1 MGTKAVTLQSA
12 QRPLPASNLKRF
24 RAKFLFI
31 MTFEEKNIKVFQCA
45 FWNEGN
51 DHGGDIDLANEISL
65 SKIEENI
72 FDDVTDA
79 ERVAGDTDYRK
90 IFIRNENA
98 ETWAAIKAW
107 ISQFTLSTDDEISV
121 LLGGTKSKASTPIA
135 LTGTVTFAATTAIV
149 GAGTAFLT
157 ELAVGE
163 KIYNATDDAESAA
176 KAIASIEDDTHLTLS
191 VAYAGTVGAG
201 KTANVAGIDQSTFVS
216 PNSKSHADVLSLG
229 DLAQDVYKG
238 IWIKRVVNPA
248 SSGYDN
254 NQFALKFES
263 S

>member
-1 MGTKAVTLQSA
+1 
-12 QRPLPASNLKRF
+12 
-24 RAKFLFI
+24 
-31 MTFEEKNIKVFQCA
+31 MTFEEKNIKAFQCA

-65 SKIEENI
+65 SKIEQNI
-72 FDDVTDA
+72 FDDVSDA

-90 IFIRNENA
+90 IFLRNENA
-98 ETWAAIKAW
+98 ETWAAVKAW
-107 ISQFTLSTDDEISV
+107 ISQFTLSADDEITV
-121 LLGGTKSKASTPIA
+121 LLGGTKSKESTPVA

-149 GAGTAFLT
+149 GSGTLFTT

-163 KIYNATDDAESAA
+163 KIYNVTDDLETAA

-191 VAYAGTVGAG
+191 VAYGGTVGAA
-201 KTANVAGIDQSTFVS
+201 KTADVAGIDQATFVS
-216 PNSKSHADVLSLG
+216 PSSKTHGDVLLFS
-229 DLAQDVYKG
+229 DLAENVYKG
-238 IWIKRVVNPA
+238 IWIKRVVGAA

>member
-1 MGTKAVTLQSA
+1 MS
-12 QRPLPASNLKRF
+12 
-24 RAKFLFI
+24 
-31 MTFEEKNIKVFQCA
+31 FEEKNIKAFQCA

-65 SKIEENI
+65 SKIEQNI
-72 FDDVTDA
+72 FDDVSDA

-90 IFIRNENA
+90 IFLRNENA
-98 ETWAAIKAW
+98 ETWAAVKAW
-107 ISQFTLSTDDEISV
+107 ISQFTLSTDDEITV
-121 LLGGTKSKASTPIA
+121 LLGGTKSKESSTVG
-135 LTGTVTFAATTAIV
+135 LTGTVTFALTTAIV
-149 GAGTAFLT
+149 GSGTVFTT

-163 KIYNATDDAESAA
+163 KIYNATNDAEGDA

-191 VAYAGTVGAG
+191 ASYAGTTGAG
-201 KTANVAGIDQSTFVS
+201 KVANLAGIDQCTFVS
-216 PNSKSHADVLSLG
+216 PNSKTHGDVLLLS
-229 DLAQDVYKG
+229 DLAENVYKG
-238 IWIKRVVNPA
+238 IWIKRVVGAA